1 MEEPV
6 PTGAHGVEV
15 ANSYA
20 RRSGDDV
27 LLHVHL
33 PRADALQQP
42 TLRLKR
48 VGKGQPRTFDGDV
61 SVASMA
67 KGVLLTTTVPASEV
81 SPGLW
86 QLQLRDA
93 EGEEFRRV
101 RARLLVD
108 PKMPVALLSGPVP
121 ETRMAAPRPRNRATA
136 GRSAAARYANRLR
149 RVAGRAARRLKPSR

>member
-1 MEEPV
+1 M

-27 LLHVHL
+27 LLRVHL
-33 PRADALQQP
+33 PGAEALEEP

-61 SVASMA
+61 SVSSMA
-67 KGVLLTTTVPASEV
+67 KGVLLTATVPASEV
-81 SPGLW
+81 APGLW
-86 QLQLRDA
+86 QLQLRDSGG
-93 EGEEFRRV
+93 EGFRRV
-101 RARLLVD
+101 KARLLVD

-121 ETRMAAPRPRNRATA
+121 ETRMAAPRPRNRTTA
-136 GRSAAARYANRLR
+136 SRSAAARYTNRLR
-149 RVAGRAARRLKPSR
+149 RVARRLKPSR

>member
-1 MEEPV
+1 M

-33 PRADALQQP
+33 PDTDAPQQP

-48 VGKGQPRTFDGDV
+48 VGKGQPRTLDRDV
-61 SVASMA
+61 TVSSMA
-67 KGVLLTTTVPASEV
+67 EGVLLSSSVPVAQV
-81 SPGLW
+81 LPGLW

-93 EGEEFRRV
+93 EGEEYRRV
-101 RARLLVD
+101 KARLLVD
-108 PKMPVALLSGPVP
+108 PQLPVALLSGPVP
-121 ETRMAAPRPRNRATA
+121 DTRMPAPRPRNRSNGST
-136 GRSAAARYANRLR
+136 STAARYAHRLG
-149 RVAGRAARRLKPSR
+149 RVARRAARRVKPAR

>member
-6 PTGAHGVEV
+6 PPGAHGVEV

-27 LLHVHL
+27 LLRVHL
-33 PRADALQQP
+33 PGAEALEQP

-61 SVASMA
+61 SVSSMA
-67 KGVLLTTTVPASEV
+67 KGVLLTATVPASEV
-81 SPGLW
+81 APGLW
-86 QLQLRDA
+86 QLQLRDGGA
-93 EGEEFRRV
+93 EEFRRV
-101 RARLLVD
+101 KARLLVD

-121 ETRMAAPRPRNRATA
+121 ETRMAAPRPRNRANASTPAPA
-136 GRSAAARYANRLR
+136 GYKDRLR
-149 RVAGRAARRLKPSR
+149 GVARRLTPSR